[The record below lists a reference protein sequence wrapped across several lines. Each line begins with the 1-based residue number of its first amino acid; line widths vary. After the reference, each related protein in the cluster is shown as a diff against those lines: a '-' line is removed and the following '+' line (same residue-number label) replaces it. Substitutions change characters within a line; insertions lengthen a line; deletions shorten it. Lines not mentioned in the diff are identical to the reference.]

1 MKQVKEGDTVKVHY
15 TGKMDDGNV
24 FDSSLNRDPLEF
36 KIGEG
41 NIIPGFEKGVVGMEV
56 GATKTLTLPSEE
68 AYGPRLK
75 ELEISVNKTE
85 LPQGLD
91 PSVGQQ
97 LQIQTPDGGVG
108 SVIVKKVEEETI
120 TIDANHPLAGET
132 LTFDIEVMEIS

>member
-108 SVIVKKVEEETI
+108 SVTVKKVEEETI